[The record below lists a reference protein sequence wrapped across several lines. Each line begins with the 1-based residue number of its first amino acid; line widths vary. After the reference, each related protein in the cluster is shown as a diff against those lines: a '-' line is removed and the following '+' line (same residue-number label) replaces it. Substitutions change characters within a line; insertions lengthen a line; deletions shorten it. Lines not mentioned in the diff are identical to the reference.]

1 MVLNADEYGNLLA
14 SVDPECDGK
23 PVEEIQDLAA
33 DDFERYNDAI
43 TDDGL
48 TEVGLR
54 MLIDYKGLDVDK
66 AYLNLLVR
74 QSEVR
79 LKLTY
84 IALLL
89 NFKMKHP
96 MTVFLFPY
104 FGGNRKLTRNCLDC
118 KSLKLLLKPSIST
131 FYYNVGCIHCPYQSK
146 DRRQRAHFTPSAIMC
161 EFVC

>member
-66 AYLNLLVR
+66 AYQGSQLG
-74 QSEVR
+74 
-79 LKLTY
+79 T
-84 IALLL
+84 A
-89 NFKMKHP
+89 
-96 MTVFLFPY
+96 T
-104 FGGNRKLTRNCLDC
+104 G
-118 KSLKLLLKPSIST
+118 
-131 FYYNVGCIHCPYQSK
+131 YNN
-146 DRRQRAHFTPSAIMC
+146 
-161 EFVC
+161 

>member
-1 MVLNADEYGNLLA
+1 MCLFTGSFNLQAALTESSRKSRDEKVHEIFDRFDEDYDMVLNASEYGNLLA
-14 SVDPECDGK
+14 TVDPDCDGK

-54 MLIDYKGLDVDK
+54 MLVDYKGLDVDK

-79 LKLTY
+79 LDVYRDVDRLCINT
-84 IALLL
+84 
-89 NFKMKHP
+89 F
-96 MTVFLFPY
+96 T
-104 FGGNRKLTRNCLDC
+104 T
-118 KSLKLLLKPSIST
+118 SLKLTKMLSLV
-131 FYYNVGCIHCPYQSK
+131 FYLFYHL
-146 DRRQRAHFTPSAIMC
+146 
-161 EFVC
+161 

>member
-84 IALLL
+84 TALLL
-89 NFKMKHP
+89 
-96 MTVFLFPY
+96 
-104 FGGNRKLTRNCLDC
+104 
-118 KSLKLLLKPSIST
+118 IS
-131 FYYNVGCIHCPYQSK
+131 K
-146 DRRQRAHFTPSAIMC
+146 
-161 EFVC
+161 